1 MLKIIT
7 FNIYYRKMNLKLG
20 PFTIGHH
27 SKEEPKMREPFRP
40 LEVWFTK
47 IARFHPRSEA
57 KKNRCYNQAAYY
69 CDPNLTK
76 MWVGRDKLTLLMN
89 YQNIITV

>member
-1 MLKIIT
+1 
-7 FNIYYRKMNLKLG
+7 MNLKLG

-57 KKNRCYNQAAYY
+57 KKNRRYN
-69 CDPNLTK
+69 
-76 MWVGRDKLTLLMN
+76 
-89 YQNIITV
+89 